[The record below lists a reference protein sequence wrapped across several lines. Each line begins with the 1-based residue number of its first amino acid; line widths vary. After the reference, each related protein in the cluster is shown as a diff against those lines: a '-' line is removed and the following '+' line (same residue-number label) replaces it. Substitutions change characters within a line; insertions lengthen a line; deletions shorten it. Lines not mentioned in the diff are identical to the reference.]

1 MTASTLYLDHF
12 QLNHAPFDQESDTR
26 IFFPDAGRKIVLE
39 NLLADIESGKPF
51 VKLTGSEG
59 TGKTLM
65 CRLLEKFLSSEKY
78 QLISLE
84 HTIGS
89 YENHLR
95 TICHILGTREENDED
110 EEGAPPDYVALFK
123 EHLRRL
129 GAEERNLILL
139 VDEAENLFLATLER
153 LIRLICDTDDSPN
166 LQILLVG
173 RLDLDTHLDQLAIY
187 CSNVDI
193 NTGSILEAL
202 SFEETRQY
210 IHFRLQI
217 AGIPGDKYLDLFS
230 DDSIEMIF
238 QAAMGNISLT
248 NSLAEQGLKKA
259 CSQGMFQVDDEL
271 IQPPQSLEENVSLAL
286 FQGYDFLKDNKWWLL
301 AGIVLVWVVLILLW
315 PAGEKQED
323 EIPGDEKLEVIM
335 SVEEI
340 VIPPVPDV
348 PEVVKRQPVVQ
359 EEKKIIEQ
367 KPEEPVERLQV
378 EQVTKVPE
386 VVNPEKILPEK
397 KAVIIEPDRRKKIA
411 PVEPIVEEKKEIPRR
426 DANALYQER
435 LKATSTWIA
444 WAYRGGYTV
453 QLMVLASENAEDNLK
468 KILIDDKYY
477 RIKDH
482 LFILKKISPK
492 TIYVYYGNYSS
503 MAEGRA
509 ARDNMPPFLRENRP
523 YVLPIQDALD
533 KVED

>member
-1 MTASTLYLDHF
+1 LD
-12 QLNHAPFDQESDTR
+12 E
-26 IFFPDAGRKIVLE
+26 
-39 NLLADIESGKPF
+39 
-51 VKLTGSEG
+51 
-59 TGKTLM
+59 
-65 CRLLEKFLSSEKY
+65 
-78 QLISLE
+78 
-84 HTIGS
+84 
-89 YENHLR
+89 
-95 TICHILGTREENDED
+95 
-110 EEGAPPDYVALFK
+110 
-123 EHLRRL
+123 
-129 GAEERNLILL
+129 
-139 VDEAENLFLATLER
+139 
-153 LIRLICDTDDSPN
+153 
-166 LQILLVG
+166 
-173 RLDLDTHLDQLAIY
+173 LAIY
-187 CSNVDI
+187 CSNVDN
-193 NTGSILEAL
+193 NTGSMLEAL

-217 AGIPGDKYLDLFS
+217 AGVPGEKYRDLFS

-271 IQPPQSLEENVSLAL
+271 IQPPQSLEENVSLAF

-301 AGIVLVWVVLILLW
+301 AGIVLVWMLLVLLW
-315 PAGEKQED
+315 PAGEKQDD

-348 PEVVKRQPVVQ
+348 PEIVERQPAVQ

-367 KPEEPVERLQV
+367 KPKEPVERLQV

-386 VVNPEKILPEK
+386 VVKSEKILPEK
-397 KAVIIEPDRRKKIA
+397 KAVILEPDRRKKIV
-411 PVEPIVEEKKEIPRR
+411 PVEPIVEKKKVIPRR
-426 DANALYQER
+426 DADALYQER

-477 RIKDH
+477 KVKDH
-482 LFILKKISPK
+482 LFILKKISPQ

-503 MAEGRA
+503 MAEGRS
-509 ARDNMPPFLRENRP
+509 ARDNMPSFLRENRP
-523 YVLPIQDALD
+523 YVLPIQDSLD
-533 KVED
+533 KVEE